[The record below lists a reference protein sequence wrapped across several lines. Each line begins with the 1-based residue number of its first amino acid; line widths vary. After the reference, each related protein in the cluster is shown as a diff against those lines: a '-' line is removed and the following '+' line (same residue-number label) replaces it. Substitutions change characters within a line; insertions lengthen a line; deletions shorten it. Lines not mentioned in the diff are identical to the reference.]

1 MIRFLFYIAII
12 LSLLSQL
19 PMVLETGLDRI
30 FKFSWI
36 PLTLVTLSRHPSD
49 FINKKMI
56 FFYLFIF
63 VFGWL
68 MLMLQATTGATYLV
82 LGGDYYNIVVSF
94 LIFINSYIFWKY
106 NGTWKNYNRLVN
118 LIIIGCLILGIVVY
132 IFFLQFAEMT
142 STVYAYD
149 AKNSLGQILFVGSI
163 MALTN
168 MRDITNR
175 THRLF
180 LICSIIIL
188 ITIIMLLKSRGTI
201 ICLFFVLA
209 YYMTKYGTIKQRLG
223 LIAIGCIV
231 IIFIFFNSEAYNLI
245 VVNIIFAN
253 RSVSSASSLSSG
265 RTALIAKAIEIIDDN
280 LLFGIG
286 HSYFVD
292 CMPISILLQYGII
305 VLIVVFAFLTYLAI
319 KVSKLQKNNSID
331 LATFLVFWSFILNSL
346 FEAYPPF
353 GPGVKCFALWM
364 LLGFV
369 FAKKKIMFSTKI
381 Y

>member
-231 IIFIFFNSEAYNLI
+231 IIFIFLNSEAYNLI

-305 VLIVVFAFLTYLAI
+305 ALIVVFAFLTYLAI

-369 FAKKKIMFSTKI
+369 FAKKKIMFSKKI